1 MATIVQISS
10 HLCRYFVV
18 VELKYNNEVIPSTG
32 YETHYD
38 EIIIWCTRNIS
49 NKWYSGKMQQ
59 RCLRGTRFEDV
70 VGVAIFNFENYN
82 DKAHFILKWL

>member
-1 MATIVQISS
+1 MATIIQTSS

-18 VELKYNNEVIPSTG
+18 VELKYSTEVIPADG
-32 YETHYD
+32 YEIYYD
-38 EIIIWCTRNIS
+38 KIIAWCSMNIS

-59 RCLRGTRFEDV
+59 RCLRGIGFEDV